1 MEGGSHDGCGAGPR
15 EDESSTV
22 TDKHARLTIAMTDN
36 AVMDATN
43 DPSFTDLLATLGCE
57 R

>member
-57 R
+57 K